1 MKFLPLILLF
11 ILLNSCTIDTPDV
24 ELFCELDQNS
34 TYIIKWD
41 YAYAKEGFVE
51 IYTSTD
57 PENFSKKY
65 PIGKYDIRRGFAEIN
80 MRKVN
85 RPNFFLLSFN
95 EKYDYKLGLQCSRF
109 DSIQNYRDIG
119 GYRSNN
125 GKRVKW
131 AKIYRSGTI
140 ANASSLDVERLKLI
154 KPISVVD
161 LRTVHDENYLDN
173 RNLDVFCKAVSIPF
187 DAKCGTPVNK
197 IFDGKYRTGDAA
209 IYMQDIQLGL
219 VENGKKE
226 LRQIFDILLDESSY
240 PVVFIDAH
248 GMHQINFAIA
258 MVLASLDIPVEVIQR
273 DAMLSNKYLDKAKFK
288 TILSQYSEYIQCVAT
303 TLLTVE
309 ERYLNSAFVLIRKKY
324 GSIDNYLSVEI
335 GLTKDEKEKL
345 KDLLLD

>member
-1 MKFLPLILLF
+1 MAGVQTCAL
-11 ILLNSCTIDTPDV
+11 TI
-24 ELFCELDQNS
+24 
-34 TYIIKWD
+34 W
-41 YAYAKEGFVE
+41 
-51 IYTSTD
+51 
-57 PENFSKKY
+57 
-65 PIGKYDIRRGFAEIN
+65 
-80 MRKVN
+80 
-85 RPNFFLLSFN
+85 
-95 EKYDYKLGLQCSRF
+95 
-109 DSIQNYRDIG
+109 
-119 GYRSNN
+119 
-125 GKRVKW
+125 KRVKW